1 MARYA
6 LVIGIAEYDS
16 SSLPTLKKSA
26 TDAEAVAQA
35 LERYGNFQEVIRLPS
50 RWISDENRY
59 EIVSKKLTGQE
70 LSQALKTF
78 LLEQAVKQ
86 EALIYFA
93 GHGFQALSSMGVQN
107 GYLATSNCAIDGR
120 NAIPLDEFNWLIS
133 QSDLSSLVVLLDCC
147 HAGSLLER
155 NLLEPTL
162 TAFDKK
168 PDYYFIT
175 ACRSFE
181 KAYEGK
187 EHGIFTGAVLK
198 GLSLENA
205 DKDRQVSSDRLFDYI
220 RRELKGSGQEPIR
233 MGRGRS
239 ITLVTYS
246 AANPA
251 PNLPSVSPSQPV
263 QPANPVSRSG
273 DGFTNFVLKRL
284 WTRRLVLASIVLLA
298 IGAGIFFLTQKNP
311 IIQLTDKCEFMSQKS
326 NTLKIAIANFYNANP
341 EPNNSLLTEKR
352 LLDRLKAEKPDNV
365 EVCLANET
373 VSTSTE
379 AQILGKKLEA
389 TIIIWG
395 RRDVSSFDIYL
406 KGINYEQRYLARL
419 SVPAMDALDYG
430 LQTQDWPGLITVM
443 AAFGLSQNYYFNNQ
457 FVEARQVLADALKMA
472 ELRDLSKRNK
482 HNAQVLAQAYFFLG
496 VMFSAGTDPNCE
508 KALNDCMKAVE
519 AYRKASNLDEKLYQ
533 ALLNQG
539 LLYKQLKQLDEAVEA
554 FSQVINS
561 DSKSPAAVEALVYR
575 SDILIE
581 QGKIKAAIKDL
592 EIVCQQEP
600 ENLEY
605 RHFLGL
611 AQLQAG
617 QTLEAKQ
624 TYQYVKR
631 YLDSEKDLK
640 TEIID
645 DLNSIAEQEKTPELS
660 KVISNIT
667 STL

>member
-6 LVIGIAEYDS
+6 LVVGIAEYDS
-16 SSLPTLKKSA
+16 SSLPPLKKSA

-35 LERYGNFQEVIRLPS
+35 LERYGNFQEVIRLPA
-50 RWISDENRY
+50 RWIKDENRY
-59 EIVSKKLTGQE
+59 EIVPKKLTGQE

-181 KAYEGK
+181 KAYEGA

-198 GLSLENA
+198 GLSPENA
-205 DKDRQVSSDRLFDYI
+205 DKDGQVSSDRLFDYI

-239 ITLVTYS
+239 ITLVTYHDS
-246 AANPA
+246 NPAANS
-251 PNLPSVSPSQPV
+251 PSVSPSQPG
-263 QPANPVSRSG
+263 QTASPVSRSSG
-273 DGFTNFVLKRL
+273 GFTNFELKRL
-284 WTRRLVLASIVLLA
+284 WTRLLVLASIVLLP
-298 IGAGIFFLTQKNP
+298 IMAGIFFLTQKNP
-311 IIQLTDKCEFMSQKS
+311 IIQATDKCELMSQKLKP
-326 NTLKIAIANFYNANP
+326 LKIAIANFYDANS
-341 EPNNSLLTEKR
+341 EPNNALLTEKR
-352 LLDRLKAEKPDNV
+352 LLDRLKTEKPDNV

-373 VSTSTE
+373 VSTITE
-379 AQILGKKLEA
+379 AQILGKNLEA
-389 TIIIWG
+389 TILIWG
-395 RRDVSSFDIYL
+395 VRDASSFNIYL
-406 KGINYEQRYLARL
+406 KGINYEQRYLASL
-419 SVPAMDALDYG
+419 SVPSAKALEHD
-430 LQTQDWPGLITVM
+430 LKTQDWAGLITVM
-443 AAFGLSQNYYFNNQ
+443 TAFGLSQNYYFNNQ
-457 FVEARQVLADALKMA
+457 FFEARQVLADALKIA
-472 ELRDLSKRNK
+472 ELRGLSESNK

-508 KALNDCMKAVE
+508 KDINDCRKAVE

-539 LLYKQLKQLDEAVEA
+539 LLYKQLKQLNEAVEA

-575 SDILIE
+575 SDIFIE
-581 QGKIKAAIKDL
+581 QGKIKAAVKDL

-611 AQLQAG
+611 VQLQAG
-617 QTLEAKQ
+617 QTLEAEQ

-645 DLNSIAEQEKTPELS
+645 DLNSLAEKEKTPELS